1 MNRSGLMCLAVAWLL
16 GMLTALPCSAGTLLL
31 NLNVDLQARQFLV
44 ANNQYII
51 VVLPD
56 PVSEGDNV
64 VVAYILQPIADQT
77 TLVFDTSL
85 AVYVSYV
92 PVAYPGTVTMQACS
106 EAQAG
111 NTYSFDGT
119 QVNGDGSG
127 LAGYVG
133 MYYDAPQYAQP
144 VATGVASF
152 IYQSDDGK
160 PDNPTPVNY
169 NSLNPYQTRYTQ
181 VTAPTVWVFVASNV
195 PVGSVLPLSVL
206 RPVAP
211 QTMSRSARPSASA
224 TLQIGRYT
232 AVTLSASSPQSVYFD
247 VSINAFVPGNYP
259 TQP

>member
-1 MNRSGLMCLAVAWLL
+1 MNRSGLRGLAFAWLL
-16 GMLTALPCSAGTLLL
+16 AALPCSAGTQLL

-44 ANNQYII
+44 ANNQYIV

-64 VVAYILQPIADQT
+64 VVACILQPIADQT
-77 TLVFDTSL
+77 TLVFDTTL
-85 AVYVSYV
+85 TVYVS
-92 PVAYPGTVTMQACS
+92 PGAVAYPGTLTLGPWS
-106 EAQAG
+106 KAQAG
-111 NTYSFDGT
+111 NTYSFDGV

-127 LAGYVG
+127 LAGYIG
-133 MYYDAPQYAQP
+133 MYYDAPQNAQP
-144 VATGVASF
+144 VVTGVASF
-152 IYQSDDGK
+152 IYQSGDPP
-160 PDNPTPVNY
+160 PDNPVPVNY
-169 NSLNPYQTRYTQ
+169 DSLNPFQTRYTQ
-181 VTAPTVWVFVASNV
+181 VPAPTVWVFVASNV

-232 AVTLSASSPQSVYFD
+232 AVTLSASSPQSVYFN
-247 VSINAFVPGNYP
+247 VSLNAFVPGNYP